1 MPDPV
6 STDPNPAMHFFPS
19 PLPFAA
25 RSRRRLAALLA
36 AGCCAMASPGAQA
49 QDTWPAKPIK
59 LIVPSAPGGGV
70 DTVARIWANCA
81 ATRIG
86 QPLVIENRAGANGLP
101 AVQALKQ
108 APADGYTL
116 FIAGMSQLTITP
128 YVYAKPPYEVA
139 RDFEGVSLVV
149 SSPYLLVASPGSKID
164 RFADIGKAAA
174 AAPAGLNFGSP
185 GTGSPAHLMS
195 AILADKLKAALVHV
209 PFQGEAT
216 ALTSVVG
223 NQIDLAPF
231 IAGTA
236 LGNVK
241 AGKIKAL
248 AVLGSARLAD
258 LPTVPT
264 VAELL
269 GSAELAHGSW
279 TALMARSGTPAAV
292 VQKLHAATQQCLQE
306 PDVVQ
311 RYQGMHAVTLPGTRA
326 DVADYIRR
334 DTDVWKPLVARLG
347 VRND

>member
-1 MPDPV
+1 MRD
-6 STDPNPAMHFFPS
+6 SL
-19 PLPFAA
+19 LPFLRAA
-25 RSRRRLAALLA
+25 RPPLLALLAA
-36 AGCCAMASPGAQA
+36 AGCCAVATPQAWAQES
-49 QDTWPAKPIK
+49 WPAKPIK

-81 ATRIG
+81 AARIG
-86 QPLVIENRAGANGLP
+86 QPVVIENRAGANGLP
-101 AVQALKQ
+101 AIQALKQ

-128 YVYAKPPYEVA
+128 YVYAKPPYDVA
-139 RDFEGVSLVV
+139 RELEGVSLVV
-149 SSPYLLVASPGSKID
+149 SSPYLLVASPGSKIEK
-164 RFADIGKAAA
+164 FADIGKAAA

-248 AVLGSARLAD
+248 AVLGNARLAD

-264 VAELL
+264 VAEVM
-269 GSAELAHGSW
+269 GSSELAHGSW
-279 TALMARSGTPAAV
+279 TALIAKAGTPAAV
-292 VQKLHAATQQCLQE
+292 VQKVHAATQQCLQE
-306 PDVVQ
+306 PEVIQ
-311 RYQGMHAVTLPGTRA
+311 RYQGMHAVTLPGAVA

-334 DTDVWKPLVARLG
+334 DTGVWKPLVARLG
-347 VRND
+347 VRNE